1 MCSTAARLWRDLA
14 SLLVPRL
21 TQMLFPDRVTD
32 HLVLVARDIRNGA
45 VLYQIENDGDIWP
58 GLWLPQ
64 ILGHQL
70 AHILGKGDTPFGG
83 LGVGAP
89 PHPGI
94 HRYLCAC
101 IHDGAIMPSPIALR
115 QSKSPVMPSVRR
127 ASSSFGRSSPQLLVP
142 QRAPRIVEAGLPMLL
157 PPSPPA
163 KTRSRWPGSRS
174 TSRGKSGANRH
185 RPRA

>member
-70 AHILGKGDTPFGG
+70 AHILGKGDPELGR

-89 PHPGI
+89 LHLGV
-94 HRYLCAC
+94 HGYLGAC

-115 QSKSPVMPSVRR
+115 QSKSRVMSNVRR
-127 ASSSFGRSSPQLLVP
+127 VSGSFGRSSH
-142 QRAPRIVEAGLPMLL
+142 GC
-157 PPSPPA
+157 SC
-163 KTRSRWPGSRS
+163 
-174 TSRGKSGANRH
+174 
-185 RPRA
+185 